1 MNIFNVPVQNI
12 IAQLD
17 CRPVRLYCGG
27 VHLRHETP
35 IIFSQEGTF
44 QKYVHQVLLFFAQRL
59 PATAKE
65 GFFDQTIYFSI
76 QEVVSGLIEVF
87 TDPEE
92 ERFPNLVRTADCNAG
107 EYHVGQLGV
116 AFLQLHLG
124 ALRGEVLTG
133 EKKKNLKIIN

>member
-17 CRPVRLYCGG
+17 CRPVRLYRGG

-65 GFFDQTIYFSI
+65 SLFDQTIYFSI

-92 ERFPNLVRTADCNAG
+92 ERFPNLVRTADCNTG

-116 AFLQLHLG
+116 ALLQLHLG

-133 EKKKNLKIIN
+133 EKKKILK

>member
-17 CRPVRLYCGG
+17 CRPVRLYRGG
-27 VHLRHETP
+27 VHLRHKTP

-92 ERFPNLVRTADCNAG
+92 ERFPNLVRTADCNTG

>member
-17 CRPVRLYCGG
+17 CRPVRLYRGG

-44 QKYVHQVLLFFAQRL
+44 QKYVHQVLFFFAQRL

-92 ERFPNLVRTADCNAG
+92 ERFPNLVRTADCNTG